1 MDRHQRRKAAKVE
14 RRRDKRPARPIIF
27 PDDLR
32 RDIAHTVRDVEFDTH
47 APGGLCFYRAIIGK
61 QLLRLLGITAD
72 LCLGGVVYR
81 AGPDPER
88 DVVSFCGPGNVGQMI
103 DGKLFGHYWLEHG
116 HDIIDFS
123 AGNWRGDMTP
133 ELAIHLDPDDPSD
146 VGPIQWDVEPP
157 EYFWLPSKEARPIRG
172 EPAPP
177 LGRPYYTGW
186 AGAPPSFWST
196 GLEEAETALD
206 WKALAAHF
214 RLYCQHY
221 DLKERMSEVV

>member
-61 QLLRLLGITAD
+61 ELLRLLGITAD

-103 DGKLFGHYWLEHG
+103 DGKLLGHYWLEHG
-116 HDIIDFS
+116 RDIIDFS

-146 VGPIQWDVEPP
+146 VEPIQ
-157 EYFWLPSKEARPIRG
+157 
-172 EPAPP
+172 
-177 LGRPYYTGW
+177 
-186 AGAPPSFWST
+186 
-196 GLEEAETALD
+196 
-206 WKALAAHF
+206 
-214 RLYCQHY
+214 
-221 DLKERMSEVV
+221 